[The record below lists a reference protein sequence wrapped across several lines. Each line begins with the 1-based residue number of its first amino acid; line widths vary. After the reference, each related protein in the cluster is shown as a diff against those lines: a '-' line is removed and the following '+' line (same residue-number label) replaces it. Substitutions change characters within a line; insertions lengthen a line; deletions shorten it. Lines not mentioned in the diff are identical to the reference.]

1 MELDLSKIKFES
13 SDEQAQQFKIS
24 DGWLYVDSATARRH
38 PLFGTSGWIG
48 FFQLILYVSP
58 VVGILAGI
66 ENLSILNGQYSKLVL
81 FNFFI
86 DFFLLFLSWLL
97 ASELSNPE
105 PKSVSYIF
113 SYLICYSILFFLTAS
128 VAVSMAYSVK
138 PQVDKLL
145 LLHLA
150 RDALLIPILAFY
162 FLLSNRV
169 NITYRYRAK
178 VGSAFARSL
187 ELTLSKTSL
196 KDIDDKSDCVESS
209 ITINKSENLIISKH
223 DEEHELVS
231 IETVSPELENQKK
244 DTAVSDSFF
253 SRLFALKKVLDEGL
267 ISDIDYE
274 AKKKSILN
282 DL

>member
-1 MELDLSKIKFES
+1 MKLDLSKIKFES
-13 SDEQAQQFKIS
+13 SDEQAPQFKIS
-24 DGWLYVDSATARRH
+24 DGWLYVDSVTARRH

-66 ENLSILNGQYSKLVL
+66 ENLSILKGQYSKLVL

-105 PKSVSYIF
+105 PKSLSYIF
-113 SYLICYSILFFLTAS
+113 SYLICYSILFFIIAS
-128 VAVSMAYSVK
+128 VVVNIAYSAK

-169 NITYRYRAK
+169 NITYRHRAK

-187 ELTLSKTSL
+187 ELNLSETSL
-196 KDIDDKSDCVESS
+196 KDIDDKSDCVENS

-223 DEEHELVS
+223 DEEHELLS
-231 IETVSPELENQKK
+231 LGTVSPELENQKK

>member
-169 NITYRYRAK
+169 NITYRHRAK

-223 DEEHELVS
+223 DEEHEMVS